1 MLYNYSIYENEA
13 HIVLENAIQV
23 LFKVIFVFCN
33 LFLFIF
39 LVLFR
44 LIHCIFSNT
53 IRILLTYLTSIDFR
67 SQMILNQY
75 RTA

>member
-23 LFKVIFVFCN
+23 LLKVIFVFCN
-33 LFLFIF
+33 LFLFLF
-39 LVLFR
+39 GYVFR
-44 LIHCIFSNT
+44 LIHSIFSNT
-53 IRILLTYLTSIDFR
+53 IRILLTYLTSNDFR